1 MGRGTQQACEA
12 MLPGFRV
19 TLLLFTG
26 LKRAMLPPSAP
37 KDSGYWLG
45 AGTALWSQNSLWSN
59 KTERWES
66 VPGDPIH

>member
-19 TLLLFTG
+19 TLLLFIG

-45 AGTALWSQNSLWSN
+45 AGTALWLQNSLWSN
-59 KTERWES
+59 KIERWES